1 KKNQPKPLVSSPVL
15 EKQQKETDFSGLQKE
30 IKNDQKI
37 EKIKELSSEQPEL
50 LAGVIT
56 EWLKDE
62 KNIEEVPENEND

>member
-1 KKNQPKPLVSSPVL
+1 MPVL